1 MFPPIQKPRMG
12 RPLSRAAKSHS
23 AIMDAVYDML
33 QQKSARDLT
42 MEAIA
47 KRAGV
52 GKPTLYRWW
61 PTKAALLMAMF
72 HERLAHEHK
81 SSTVTTVEAAFSR
94 KMQRVVADL
103 SGLFGKVMADL
114 IAESQSNPKLLRE
127 LHNHICYRRSQS
139 VLAIQQGIQSGEFL
153 PGTDPELVVDMLFG
167 PAYYRLLLGFP
178 PLSKAY
184 ADALVT
190 QVLQG
195 IKSLKTETTD
205 EHVRQSARMPEA
217 GISTDEGT
225 AEIPRRPVRQH
236 LQAP

>member
-1 MFPPIQKPRMG
+1 M
-12 RPLSRAAKSHS
+12 AAKSHS
-23 AIMDAVYDML
+23 AIMDAVYEML

-72 HERLAHEHK
+72 HERLAHEPD
-81 SSTVTTVEAAFSR
+81 SPTITTVEAALSR

-127 LHNHICYRRSQS
+127 LHDHICFRRSQS
-139 VLAIQQGIQSGEFL
+139 VLAIQQGIQSGEFW

-178 PLSKAY
+178 PLSPAY
-184 ADALVT
+184 ADALVLK
-190 QVLQG
+190 VLQG
-195 IKSLKTETTD
+195 IKASKPEITAGHERL
-205 EHVRQSARMPEA
+205 SAQMPERVLA
-217 GISTDEGT
+217 
-225 AEIPRRPVRQH
+225 
-236 LQAP
+236 QAR

>member
-1 MFPPIQKPRMG
+1 MG
-12 RPLSRAAKSHS
+12 RPLSKAAQSHC

-33 QQKSARDLT
+33 QEKSARDLT

-47 KRAGV
+47 KRAKV

-72 HERLAHEHK
+72 HERLAHEPEGPP
-81 SSTVTTVEAAFSR
+81 VTTVEAALFR

-127 LHNHICYRRSQS
+127 LHNHICNRRSQS
-139 VLAIQQGIQSGEFL
+139 VVAIEQGIRSGEFL

-178 PLSKAY
+178 PLSETY
-184 ADALVT
+184 AEALVAK
-190 QVLQG
+190 VLRG
-195 IKSLKTETTD
+195 IRADQSGKTD
-205 EHVRQSARMPEA
+205 VGNRPIF
-217 GISTDEGT
+217 GGEGER
-225 AEIPRRPVRQH
+225 ADSV
-236 LQAP
+236 